1 MKIRLEIDVDEESME
16 DDDLTPFEARNKI
29 AEVRREIL
37 ATLSDSGRWTVE
49 RGQAGIYFL
58 ASSDKA
64 EEASMGFSVKEQ

>member
-16 DDDLTPFEARNKI
+16 DDNLTPFEARNKI

-37 ATLSDSGRWTVE
+37 ALLSDAGRWTVE

-64 EEASMGFSVKEQ
+64 EEASIGFQKEQ